1 MDISCRKLP
10 SLSGFQAQF
19 KLPLSEIWGSGSN
32 LVWTVGQMVLA
43 DRKGSVIWGQGQGQ
57 EAGGRRQEAGG
68 RVVRLLSPRLAG

>member
-68 RVVRLLSPRLAG
+68 RRGGMLDY